1 MVEEILFCNWICLQS
16 KHFVWEIIMSEKNV
30 KELSLEEYVKLL
42 NDKLVDDVSIKDRN
56 KLKLQKNDLQKRI
69 WFSFPNHND
78 ENNIINNDKDNGE
91 NKDKGKVKIKSLDD
105 LINIRTNIVSEL
117 LKQDIKK
124 YPDPKKETNKEL
136 NDNIKIGKND
146 PNEAEIAELGLVFQN
161 LNGIFD
167 NKQLV
172 LPKEADLDNPES
184 MNECDKL
191 KISHDDQ
198 QYILDGFMKGFRFD
212 QLEVLTDNKPT
223 EDFVKLCVILW
234 RFININKKDYL
245 NVSAYRLCV
254 IEHLTYSSEGTNKY
268 WTILYAFLNKI
279 ANVPNIDLAFATM
292 KQVNID
298 DMNLRNTVKEDFK
311 NFVATLREC
320 NLKIVI
326 QNNHMKAV
334 RDRTLS
340 LKKLALA
347 LGCPITLILTVMF
360 IYNLIHVFIPIG
372 LGVNILLLVIA
383 IVSHVVFEII
393 NIWKKIFHIPF
404 IHLKSC
410 VKGCNLDFNLDFN
423 LDCYDYPENEKP
435 EIEIPT

>member
-16 KHFVWEIIMSEKNV
+16 KHFVGEIIMSNKNV
-30 KELSLEEYVKLL
+30 KELSLEEYVKTL
-42 NDKLVDDVSIKDRN
+42 NDESVDDLSFEDQEQLRLYEDILN
-56 KLKLQKNDLQKRI
+56 KNDLQKRI
-69 WFSFPNHND
+69 LFSFPNHND
-78 ENNIINNDKDNGE
+78 ENNIINNDNDNDE
-91 NKDKGKVKIKSLDD
+91 NKINKGKVEVRTLDD

-117 LKQDIKK
+117 LKQDRKK
-124 YPDPKKETNKEL
+124 YPDPK
-136 NDNIKIGKND
+136 D
-146 PNEAEIAELGLVFQN
+146 GLVFQN

-172 LPKEADLDNPES
+172 LPKDFDLNSLEV
-184 MNECDKL
+184 MNQCDKL

-212 QLEVLTDNKPT
+212 QLEVLTENKPT

-279 ANVPNIDLAFATM
+279 ATVPNINLAFATM